1 MLAKRA
7 PELGPMANVAAHCW
21 NFCDGWAP
29 ERWPVYEAL
38 HPVSDWHLL
47 IDLMAEIRKAL

>member
-1 MLAKRA
+1 
-7 PELGPMANVAAHCW
+7 MANVAAHCW